1 MSKQHQ
7 QVIQEE
13 VEYYSPEDTHGKMA
27 VYTVAYFLFLA
38 ILIVVTRKLNMGM
51 PGLVF
56 SMIGAGIALA
66 LLILGVKFGYQAA
79 RRKIA
84 NSGLGGL
91 TGRELAQMAVGY
103 NPYQVEEQ
111 DDDDAVENAAPV
123 MPSQVIEEHP
133 LKLSERYQPS
143 IKSFLSATVAII
155 GMRRSGKSNL
165 LAVLAEELAK
175 YGLSF
180 VLFDTE
186 AEYSELVNSAY
197 LQRPVLAGNATEIPE
212 EHRSHY
218 VQLDTEGAYAFGQAI
233 MQSGLQV
240 VVDLRSYDND
250 EDAAL
255 VMSEIIDGIEDWQ
268 QARPTGTRVPMT
280 VFLDESQKWFPQSK
294 EDKVVSSETQVT
306 LDQAFY
312 GTVVA
317 RGGKRGFGLVVAAQR
332 YSQLNKK
339 LLQSQHKFLF
349 FQNEEIDIARYA
361 KLGIPA
367 EGTASLVQGEC
378 YCFGPSVIGM
388 RVMMRERTSPH
399 GGHTPGLESLNKHTL
414 QLAPVTEVLSKSYS
428 KATNVLAPPIIES
441 QPARKIE
448 PERIQLGK
456 DVSLSM
462 QQFEVAVRLRKN
474 GMSTGYRDLMTT
486 FELSEHHAKVL
497 NARIRTELGLGPEQV
512 SE

>member
-1 MSKQHQ
+1 MSKQQ
-7 QVIQEE
+7 QTYQEE
-13 VEYYSPEDTHGKMA
+13 VEYYSPEDSLHGKTA
-27 VYTVAYFLFLA
+27 IYIVGYFLLLA
-38 ILIVVTRKLNMGM
+38 ILVVITRGLNLGM

-56 SMIGAGIALA
+56 SMIGAGLVLA
-66 LLILGVKFGYQAA
+66 LLVLLFKFLKQKLAA
-79 RRKIA
+79 ATTGLSRREIV
-84 NSGLGGL
+84 
-91 TGRELAQMAVGY
+91 QIAVGY
-103 NPYQVEEQ
+103 NPNQYQEEEEEETI
-111 DDDDAVENAAPV
+111 AAAEENAPV
-123 MPSQVIEEHP
+123 LPDTIIEEHP

-143 IKSFLSATVAII
+143 IKSFLSATIAII

-186 AEYSELVNSAY
+186 AEYSELVNQNY
-197 LQRPVLAGNATEIPE
+197 LQRPVLAGNATQVPE
-212 EHRSHY
+212 EHKTHY
-218 VQLDTEGAYAFGQAI
+218 VLLDTEGAYAFGQAI

-240 VVDLRSYDND
+240 VVDLRSYDD

-268 QARPTGTRVPMT
+268 QARPNGERVPMT

-294 EDKVVSSETQVT
+294 EDKVVSADTQVT

-361 KLGIPA
+361 KLGIPP
-367 EGTASLVQGEC
+367 EGTASLAQGEC

-388 RVMMRERTSPH
+388 RVMMRVRHSPH
-399 GGHTPGLESLNKHTL
+399 GGHTPGLDNLNKHTR
-414 QLAPVTEVLSKSYS
+414 QLAPVTEVLRTSYS
-428 KATNVLAPPIIES
+428 KTTAVLAPPIEDKRI
-441 QPARKIE
+441 KE
-448 PERIQLGK
+448 PERIHLGK
-456 DVSLSM
+456 DCSLSVK
-462 QQFEVAVRLRKN
+462 QFELAVRLRRE
-474 GMSTGYRDLMTT
+474 GMSTGYRDLMPV
-486 FELSEHHAKVL
+486 FELSEHHAKELNKLIRKVL
-497 NARIRTELGLGPEQV
+497 GQEPERE